1 MAVLPG
7 AGPADWFELR
17 RDGEAIE
24 FHAATKVLELFR
36 GETEA
41 YRVSLS
47 DRPPSVYVILRP
59 REDRDTPPEVVLV
72 TASPYEAQDYCD
84 TGEEFVEK
92 VMMPDALVAWV
103 SKFIEKHHEDE
114 VFVKRKRSRE
124 DIDLSEE
131 GIGDGRIVQH
141 SDVYRTPA
149 SIRRERLN

>member
-1 MAVLPG
+1 VAVLPG

-24 FHAATKVLELFR
+24 FHAATKALELFR

-59 REDRDTPPEVVLV
+59 SEDSDTPPEVLLV

-92 VMMPDALVAWV
+92 VMMPRICRKSDDARC
-103 SKFIEKHHEDE
+103 F
-114 VFVKRKRSRE
+114 SRLGE
-124 DIDLSEE
+124 QI
-131 GIGDGRIVQH
+131 
-141 SDVYRTPA
+141 Y
-149 SIRRERLN
+149 